1 MTVPPLLPSQSS
13 VHTLLA
19 LFARVSGETASVRDR
34 RHSLSH
40 LGSHSMCIYVHVHYT
55 HMHTTHIYVGEKEK
69 KKKKIFPLRRTE
81 MNLENKRQNEIS
93 QIDRYLYVK
102 SKQSNRSRRH
112 SRHSQGLEKG

>member
-13 VHTLLA
+13 VHTLLV
-19 LFARVSGETASVRDR
+19 LFARVSGETASARAPT
-34 RHSLSH
+34 
-40 LGSHSMCIYVHVHYT
+40 SMCIYVHVHYT

-102 SKQSNRSRRH
+102 SKQSNRNSRH
-112 SRHSQGLEKG
+112 SRRSQGLGKG